1 MENVKDEQ
9 KVYGKIA
16 KVLSVKLEVNSLD
29 HDFKKN
35 KLSQWFLYLA
45 SENEIIIMSTQLYC
59 SRN

>member
-29 HDFKKN
+29 HDFKKIN
-35 KLSQWFLYLA
+35 YLND
-45 SENEIIIMSTQLYC
+45 SYILHQKMKSL
-59 SRN
+59 